1 MNSAEFDTQFNRL
14 KSHFHAP
21 AEVDEVGIDWFQAL
35 EHYHVD
41 ALERGVTHLIR
52 LSTDRFWPALGK
64 LREAIQGRMA
74 GLALV
79 HSKCMTCHG
88 NGWIDTAPF
97 FSNGLLYDNVVVR
110 CPDCGK
116 PAPEYHAS
124 SSRRALT
131 AVEFAQWRSGEL
143 AQPNMMPEGLRA
155 WPESAEERMKR
166 VETTRMALDRL
177 RVKLFGKINSAKLAE
192 ARQTTE

>member
-21 AEVDEVGIDWFQAL
+21 SAVDEVGIEWFQSL
-35 EHYHVD
+35 EHYHID
-41 ALERGVTHLIR
+41 ALDRGVTHLIR
-52 LSTDRFWPALGK
+52 TSTDRFWPALGT
-64 LREAIQGRMA
+64 LREAIQTRMA
-74 GLALV
+74 GLAFV
-79 HSKCMTCHG
+79 HSKCLTCHG

-97 FSNGLLYDNVVVR
+97 FSNGLLYDNAVVR

-116 PAPEYHAS
+116 PAPEYQAP

-131 AVEFAQWRSGEL
+131 AVELAQWRSGEL

-177 RVKLFGKINSAKLAE
+177 RVKLFGKINSAKAE

>member
-21 AEVDEVGIDWFQAL
+21 SAVDEVGIEWFQSL
-35 EHYHVD
+35 EHYHID
-41 ALERGVTHLIR
+41 ALDRGVTHLIR
-52 LSTDRFWPALGK
+52 TSTDRFWPALGT
-64 LREAIQGRMA
+64 LREAIQTRMA
-74 GLALV
+74 GLAFV
-79 HSKCMTCHG
+79 HSKCLTCHG

-116 PAPEYHAS
+116 PAPEYQAP

-131 AVEFAQWRSGEL
+131 AVELAQWRSGEL

-177 RVKLFGKINSAKLAE
+177 RVKLFGKINSAKAE